1 MKRKLVCVLGLGLFG
16 SSVAKSLARNG
27 MDVIAMDLSMDHV
40 EEVMDEVDLAI
51 QGDFTKFDQLE
62 AVGVADV
69 DAAVIAAGERLE
81 VAILAIMNLK
91 KLGVENVI
99 VKTKNEDYKE
109 VLLKVGASRVILP
122 EVEIGIRLGNELS
135 SSNIVDFLELDDDYH
150 ILELEVEEEWIGKSI
165 IELDIRNKYGYNII
179 AISPKHLNKYQVSF
193 NPDYKFEKHD
203 KILVFSEN
211 KSINEKLVM

>member
-81 VAILAIMNLK
+81 VAILGIMNLK

-203 KILVFSEN
+203 KILVFLEN